1 MLSKRLI
8 NSNDAA
14 AGGACTTN
22 TNDYPTTNVAYY
34 KMSTAADEKD
44 TYNGAATDVNFNV
57 QGKYGNAAE
66 FNGSS
71 SVISLGT
78 SSPLNTFGGAQTI
91 SVWVKPSASRSA
103 VIGYRENT
111 TSYWNLIEIMTNNS
125 IRFLLM
131 SGSGSTALVFNSAGT
146 ITLNQWNHIAVT
158 VDSTSAKIYIN
169 NGSPETASN
178 SITSFSNTE
187 TTYIGYST
195 DVDATYFTGQID
207 QVRIFSSAL
216 DATQV
221 ESLYN
226 EVYCVPTIVPTDH
239 FEPFIYPGNGGTKQI
254 TTLDFQ
260 PDFTWIKN
268 RNNSASGSSHA
279 HALFDSVRTS
289 GYRLVSNT
297 DAGEN
302 DYSDYM
308 TGFNSG
314 GFNLSGNPLND
325 SAGTYVSWNW
335 KAGGA
340 AVTIAANTVGN
351 TIASDVSANVDAGFS
366 IVSYAGGGSSGST
379 VGTGL
384 NQSTDMIFV
393 KNLSAGTDN
402 WIVWHKDLE
411 QNSTSTNTITLKGG
425 NVLLLNT
432 TNSTV
437 SYGYDGQMGA
447 TSGENLIAYCFHSVA
462 GYSKMGS
469 YVGGGTTDVPVNLGF
484 RPAFVMVKASSAS
497 GNWTMYDNKRQTG
510 TAAYENYTILLADDS
525 YQEQADNTVRGIQ
538 FNSSGFILNQNYS
551 LTNTS
556 GVTYIFMAFAEEGL
570 PYVTRN
576 ATNPFGDSSELALY
590 KFEDNANDA
599 EGSYNGSAT
608 ASVTYPTGYIDKGLS
623 GFTSS
628 QYVSIPTMGVFLAK
642 NTSSV
647 SMWIKSSGAT
657 SPLDYFFAD
666 YSGSSFNHGIYLA
679 ADGSIKRGTRYSSVD
694 SAEISS
700 STGFADNNWHHVVS
714 IVNTSDNTQQLY
726 VDGSLAANG
735 SVPTNSWSSS
745 GNTEKVLIGGLWGN
759 DQSNN
764 LPFGGSIDQVR
775 IFDRALDD
783 GEVTALYNE

>member
-34 KMSTAADEKD
+34 KMSSAADEKD

-447 TSGENLIAYCFHSVA
+447 TSGENLIAYCFHSVD
-462 GYSKMGS
+462 GFSKIGS
-469 YVGGGTTDVPVNLGF
+469 YVGGGATDVPINLGF

-525 YQEQADNTVRGIQ
+525 YQEQADNTIRGIQ

-590 KFEDNANDA
+590 KFEDDATDA
-599 EGSYNGSAT
+599 EGNYDGVF
-608 ASVTYPTGYIDKGLS
+608 ASPAYATGYIDKAASFNGSSSKITIPSISPKSISMWVNVNSTSGIDALMGHDSITSNFIYWNTGDLRVGSTIFTNLSKVANQWVHIALVESGSNIICYNNGTPIQTLS
-623 GFTSS
+623 GS
-628 QYVSIPTMGVFLAK
+628 L
-642 NTSSV
+642 
-647 SMWIKSSGAT
+647 
-657 SPLDYFFAD
+657 
-666 YSGSSFNHGIYLA
+666 
-679 ADGSIKRGTRYSSVD
+679 GTY
-694 SAEISS
+694 
-700 STGFADNNWHHVVS
+700 N
-714 IVNTSDNTQQLY
+714 
-726 VDGSLAANG
+726 
-735 SVPTNSWSSS
+735 
-745 GNTEKVLIGGLWGN
+745 LIGGRTAGTP
-759 DQSNN
+759 QYTT
-764 LPFGGSIDQVR
+764 GQIDQVR
-775 IFDRALDD
+775 IFNRALDD